1 MPTPLP
7 CRALWATLLWLL
19 LAAVGPRA
27 AASTPINEHVVAVL
41 QGYPLDG
48 RTPYAWRAGEHL
60 DGVTRPLSWQG
71 TLVAAPSPA
80 GAVHCSGI
88 TFEVYLQALERAQG
102 GQRGL
107 SSAALLALKESW
119 YVRDG
124 GRSGPAGALMAA
136 GLGLPVHR
144 VEDLLP
150 GDIVQFWR
158 NSGRGHS
165 AIVTGHT
172 YRRSG
177 AVRGIEFWSAQSSSG
192 GLGRRYVSVGPSEH
206 QITPGEL
213 YAVRP
218 TLPTIEAR
226 SARRQ
231 MDLPSGPEPR

>member
-1 MPTPLP
+1 MLVT
-7 CRALWATLLWLL
+7 AL
-19 LAAVGPRA
+19 GRPA
-27 AASTPINEHVVAVL
+27 AASTPINEHIVAVL

-48 RTPYAWRAGEHL
+48 RIPYAWRAGEHL
-60 DGVTRPLSWQG
+60 DGVTRALSWQG

-88 TFEVYLQALERAQG
+88 TFEVYVQALERAQG

-107 SSAALLALKESW
+107 SSAALLSLKESW

-124 GRSGPAGALMAA
+124 RRAGPAGALLAA
-136 GLGLPVHR
+136 GLGQSIDR
-144 VEDLLP
+144 VEDLKP

-192 GLGRRYVSVGPSEH
+192 GLGRRFVSVGPSEH
-206 QITPGEL
+206 QITPGQL
-213 YAVRP
+213 FAVRP
-218 TLPTIEAR
+218 TLPTPA
-226 SARRQ
+226 AGDGHPQ
-231 MDLPSGPEPR
+231 MGLPSGPEPR